1 MNLIRNSTQN
11 MLYKEIHI
19 GKFIKEMV
27 DENEITMERI
37 CNFLNKDDEF
47 IENVYKS
54 KSIDAELLLRWSKLL
69 EYDFFRLYSSHLI
82 LYAPPSAVKKNQDQK
97 KSDKIPYFRKNIYT
111 QEIKDFIMKRI
122 LSGEMTYGEV
132 IKEYS
137 IPKSTLHRWLQ
148 KNNDN
153 TNG

>member
-1 MNLIRNSTQN
+1 MINITYT

-19 GKFIKEMV
+19 GHFIKERV
-27 DENEITMERI
+27 DEKEITIERI
-37 CNFLNKDDEF
+37 CNFLNKDEEF

-54 KSIDAELLLRWSKLL
+54 KSIDTEILLRFCKLL

-82 LYAPPSAVKKNQDQK
+82 LYAPPSAVHKNPQK
-97 KSDKIPYFRKNIYT
+97 SEKIPYFRKNIYT

-122 LSGEMTYGEV
+122 LSGEMTQGEV

-148 KNNDN
+148 KRNDVE
-153 TNG
+153 

>member
-1 MNLIRNSTQN
+1 

-19 GKFIKEMV
+19 GQFIKERV
-27 DENEITMERI
+27 DDNEIAMERI
-37 CNFLNKDDEF
+37 CKFLGSDE
-47 IENVYKS
+47 ESVKRMYAS
-54 KSIDAELLLRWSKLL
+54 KSIDADLLLRWSKLL

-82 LYAPPSAVKKNQDQK
+82 LYAPPSAAHKAQQ

-122 LSGEMTYGEV
+122 LSGEMTQSDV

-148 KNNDN
+148 KSD
-153 TNG
+153 TING

>member
-1 MNLIRNSTQN
+1 

-19 GKFIKEMV
+19 GKFIRERV
-27 DENEITMERI
+27 NESEITMERI
-37 CNFLNKDDEF
+37 CKFLGKDEEAV
-47 IENVYKS
+47 ENMYNN
-54 KSIDAELLLRWSKLL
+54 KSIDADLLLRWSKLL

-82 LYAPPSAVKKNQDQK
+82 LYAPPAAVNKNQQK
-97 KSDKIPYFRKNIYT
+97 SEKIPYFRKNIYT

-122 LSGEMTYGEV
+122 LSGEMTQSEV

-148 KNNDN
+148 KTDN

>member
-1 MNLIRNSTQN
+1 

-19 GKFIKEMV
+19 GKFIKERV
-27 DENEITMERI
+27 DENEITIERI
-37 CNFLNKDDEF
+37 CKFLGKDEGT
-47 IENVYKS
+47 IEMMYVS
-54 KSIDAELLLRWSKLL
+54 RSMDTDLLLRWSKLL

-82 LYAPPSAVKKNQDQK
+82 LYAPPSAINKNQQK
-97 KSDKIPYFRKNIYT
+97 SEKTPYFRKNIYT

-122 LSGEMTYGEV
+122 LSGEMTQSEV

-148 KNNDN
+148 KSDN
-153 TNG
+153 ANG

>member
-1 MNLIRNSTQN
+1 

-27 DENEITMERI
+27 KENEVPMERI
-37 CNFLNKDDEF
+37 CNFLNKDEEF
-47 IENVYKS
+47 IEKVYS
-54 KSIDAELLLRWSKLL
+54 SASIDTDLLLRWSKLL

-82 LYAPPSAVKKNQDQK
+82 LYAPPSAVNKNHK
-97 KSDKIPYFRKNIYT
+97 KSEKIPYFRKNIYT
-111 QEIKDFIMKRI
+111 QEIKDFIMRRI
-122 LSGEMTYGEV
+122 SSGEMTHSEA

-137 IPKSTLHRWLQ
+137 IPKSTLHRWFQ
-148 KNNDN
+148 KSNDN

>member
-1 MNLIRNSTQN
+1 

-19 GKFIKEMV
+19 GKFIQEKI
-27 DENEITMERI
+27 DESEITMERI
-37 CNFLNKDDEF
+37 CKFLGSDE
-47 IENVYKS
+47 ESVEKMYKS
-54 KSIDAELLLRWSKLL
+54 KSLDADLLLRWSKLL
-69 EYDFFRLYSSHLI
+69 EYDFFRIYSSHLI
-82 LYAPPSAVKKNQDQK
+82 LYAPPSAVNKSQQK
-97 KSDKIPYFRKNIYT
+97 SEKIPYFRKNIYT

-122 LSGEMTYGEV
+122 LSGEMTQGEV

-148 KNNDN
+148 KSDS